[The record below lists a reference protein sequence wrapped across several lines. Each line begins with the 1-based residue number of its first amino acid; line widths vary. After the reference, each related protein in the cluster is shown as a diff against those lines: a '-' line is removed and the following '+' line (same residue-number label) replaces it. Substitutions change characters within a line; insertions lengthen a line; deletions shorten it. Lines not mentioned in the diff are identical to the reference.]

1 MENLVLI
8 DSNAIIHR
16 SYHALPK
23 SMSNR
28 AGLMTNV
35 VYGYA
40 TTLLRVLEE
49 IKPEYVVACF
59 DLSGPTFRH
68 EAYKEYKATRVKADQ
83 ELYDQIPLVRE
94 FLDCLD
100 IKVFEQAGFEAD
112 DCIGTI
118 VEKVRNDEKDVNVY
132 IVTGDK
138 DIFQLLNGKVFVYW
152 LKKGLSD
159 TAIVDGK
166 KIEEE
171 FNLQPE
177 DFIDLK
183 ALAGD
188 SSDNIPGIPGIGPK
202 TATDLIIKFDSL
214 VKLYE
219 RIEGEFIKDSPD
231 FQFAVFDFQSEDNE
245 QLIKSIAQNLDI
257 KERTLR
263 LLGQHKEQAFMSQHL
278 ATIDKHVPFE
288 FSLED
293 VKWGDHDKGALR
305 EFFQKVGFKSLLK
318 RFGAEESTEPK
329 TKKAKVQREKDN
341 QLSLL

>member
-1 MENLVLI
+1 MKNLVLI

-94 FLDCLD
+94 FLDCLN

-118 VEKVRNDEKDVNVY
+118 VDKVKNDSNDINIY

-159 TAIVDGK
+159 TAIVDSD
-166 KIEEE
+166 KIKEE
-171 FNLQPE
+171 FNLHPG

-202 TATDLIIKFDSL
+202 TATELIIKFDNL

-219 RIEGEFIKDSPD
+219 RVDAEFANNNCAAEPIEDEETIKKISRT
-231 FQFAVFDFQSEDNE
+231 
-245 QLIKSIAQNLDI
+245 LDI

-263 LLGQHKEQAFMSQHL
+263 LLCQYREQAFMSQHL
-278 ATIDKHVPFE
+278 ATINKKVPLS
-288 FSLED
+288 FSLSD
-293 VKWGDHDKGALR
+293 VKWGDHDKEKLR
-305 EFFQKVGFKSLLK
+305 AFFQKVGFKSLLK
-318 RFGAEESTEPK
+318 RFGAEESAEPK
-329 TKKAKVQREKDN
+329 TKKAKEQREKDN